1 MNSPVRL
8 RVVIIYDCLFPINAG
23 GGERVYRRIA
33 ELMEVAGGD
42 VTYVTRMQWGHDDP
56 PQAVFDIAPVWRG
69 EIHDSSG
76 DRTLSS
82 ALGFSFAVFRYLCK
96 RRGDFDLVFVS
107 ALPVLNLFAVRLA
120 LLGSRAVIVADWL
133 EVWRWRKWRTY
144 SGMVVGTV
152 AFLLQA
158 IGLHIGDLLT
168 ADSQFTADRARHYR
182 RSAEPLVLGLVDLA
196 DPPGH
201 VTLSRPDA
209 PFILFV
215 GRHIADKR
223 LIELPAAMLVARSAF
238 PDLRLVIVGQGPE
251 TEAVRT
257 RVQTLGLESAV
268 SFAGRVSDE
277 MLGELMSTARVLV
290 NPSQREGFGLV
301 VAEAAAHG
309 TPSVVVAGEDNAA
322 AELVVDGVNGY
333 IADSTEPSVL
343 GRMLVRAV
351 EAGEALRASTLAWFD
366 EARINN
372 GLAASVDT
380 LIERY
385 RARSAAANDPK
396 V

>member
-1 MNSPVRL
+1 
-8 RVVIIYDCLFPINAG
+8 
-23 GGERVYRRIA
+23 
-33 ELMEVAGGD
+33 
-42 VTYVTRMQWGHDDP
+42 
-56 PQAVFDIAPVWRG
+56 
-69 EIHDSSG
+69 
-76 DRTLSS
+76 
-82 ALGFSFAVFRYLCK
+82 
-96 RRGDFDLVFVS
+96 
-107 ALPVLNLFAVRLA
+107 
-120 LLGSRAVIVADWL
+120 
-133 EVWRWRKWRTY
+133 
-144 SGMVVGTV
+144 
-152 AFLLQA
+152 
-158 IGLHIGDLLT
+158 
-168 ADSQFTADRARHYR
+168 
-182 RSAEPLVLGLVDLA
+182 SAEPMVLGLVDLA
-196 DPPGH
+196 DSPGH

-215 GRHIADKR
+215 GRQIADKR
-223 LIELPAAMLVARSAF
+223 LIELPAAMLVARKAF

-251 TEAVRT
+251 TESVRT
-257 RVQTLGLESAV
+257 RVRELGLESAV

-333 IADSTEPSVL
+333 IAGTVEPSDL
-343 GRMLVRAV
+343 GRMIVKAV

>member
-1 MNSPVRL
+1 MPEP
-8 RVVIIYDCLFPINAG
+8 RVAIAYDCLFPINTG
-23 GGERVYRRIA
+23 GGERVYRRMA
-33 ELMEVAGGD
+33 ELLAARGSAVS
-42 VTYVTRMQWGHDDP
+42 YVTRAQWGAD
-56 PQAVFDIAPVWRG
+56 AAPRAPFGIYSVWRG
-69 EIHDSSG
+69 EIYDVHG
-76 DRTLSS
+76 TRTMTS
-82 ALGFSFAVFRYLCK
+82 AVAFAFGLFRHFL
-96 RRGDFDLVFVS
+96 RHRGSYDLVIVS
-107 ALPVLNLFAVRLA
+107 ALPVLNVFAVRLA
-120 LLGSRAVIVADWL
+120 LLGAPAYVVTDWL
-133 EVWRWRKWRTY
+133 EVWSWRKWRSY
-144 SGMVVGTV
+144 SGAFVGT
-152 AFLLQA
+152 AASMLQWLA
-158 IGLHIGDLLT
+158 LRVGSQLT

-196 DPPGH
+196 DSPGH

-209 PFILFV
+209 PFVLFV

-238 PDLRLVIVGQGPE
+238 PDLRLVIVGEGPE

-257 RVQTLGLESAV
+257 RVQKLGLESAV

-333 IADSTEPSVL
+333 IAGTVEPSDL
-343 GRMLVRAV
+343 GWMIVKAV
-351 EAGEALRASTLAWFD
+351 EAGESLRASTLAWFD
-366 EARINN
+366 DARINN